1 MSERGYGR
9 GFTRARGKGEKRVCG
24 LSAEMT
30 PHTHTHAQWQST
42 PLIHDVESR
51 SRNRYS
57 KGLNAETP
65 ALRREHQSL
74 VGSSSTLWGRPPRL
88 GIVG

>member
-1 MSERGYGR
+1 MVEASPEPPRRGREESVWTERGDD
-9 GFTRARGKGEKRVCG
+9 TAHAHARTYC
-24 LSAEMT
+24 
-30 PHTHTHAQWQST
+30 
-42 PLIHDVESR
+42 
-51 SRNRYS
+51 

-74 VGSSSTLWGRPPRL
+74 VGSSSTLSGRPPRL